1 MPLLGNGQVEML
13 IGNGTAPYTP
23 TVVAGW
29 RGFRMEI
36 QNDNTVL
43 FFNEDGVGV
52 GSGDITVRISDSAG
66 HWAEVVV
73 SVTVTEPPSSSS
85 SSSMP

>member
-1 MPLLGNGQVEML
+1 MPLGGNGQVEML
-13 IGNGTAPYTP
+13 IANGTAPYSAA
-23 TVVAGW
+23 VVSGW
-29 RGFRMEI
+29 RSFRMEI

-43 FFNEDGVGV
+43 FFNEDGIGV

-73 SVTVTEPPSSSS
+73 SLTVTEPPSSSS
-85 SSSMP
+85 SSFMP